1 VQVGSISG
9 RDISLPDAALRSCS
23 LELMGLGIAG
33 ATLPNLLEAI
43 KSVLHAALSTGIKA
57 AIKPVPLADVDSA

>member
-1 VQVGSISG
+1 
-9 RDISLPDAALRSCS
+9 
-23 LELMGLGIAG
+23 MGLGIAG